1 MKYIVHHGTGTIIGA
16 DECVIVDVPNDMAD
30 AMSGDDYFDD
40 QQVLDLAHEI
50 GQAIQIND
58 LKYGNTMAFS
68 PSALR
73 EEAECILDAGIYSE
87 DESWHEA
94 MKWCIET
101 ATDDHLDA
109 VASYILD
116 DDDLWTTYRRSVTEG
131 LLQGLIWHKEITKG
145 KS

>member
-1 MKYIVHHGTGTIIGA
+1 MKYIVHHGTGTIISA
-16 DECVIVDVPNDMAD
+16 DECVIVNVTDEMAD

-40 QQVLDLAHEI
+40 QLVLDLAHET
-50 GQAIQIND
+50 GQAIQAND

>member
-1 MKYIVHHGTGTIIGA
+1 MRYIVHHGTGTIISA
-16 DECVIVDVPNDMAD
+16 DECVIVNVTDAMAD
-30 AMSGDDYFDD
+30 AMSGDDHFDD
-40 QQVLDLAHEI
+40 QLVLDLAHET
-50 GQAIQIND
+50 GKAIQVND

-94 MKWCIET
+94 MKWCIDT
-101 ATDDHLDA
+101 ATDDHLNA